1 MPSQQRASL
10 RAGLLPVDIACVV
23 SNHPDLRALVEWHGI
38 AYHHLPITAAT
49 KPAQEAALLALF
61 EESRADCLVLAR
73 YMQILSP
80 SLCERLRGRAINIH
94 HSFLPSFKGAKPYTQ
109 AHARGVKIICGT
121 DTLGVGVN
129 VPIRSVL
136 FTNFWYLGGA
146 HSNDDITTF
155 TFDLAA
161 KKQLALSDLFC
172 ATDPKPVLDP
182 LVRKHVRSI
191 FDTAGS
197 QSVPDYSRYTD
208 GYQAWV
214 LDGDDLV
221 IHMPAGRTGPVH
233 AGMFVAQIPLSELRP
248 QLRDGGCAA

>member
-1 MPSQQRASL
+1 MS
-10 RAGLLPVDIACVV
+10 
-23 SNHPDLRALVEWHGI
+23 ALH
-38 AYHHLPITAAT
+38 ARLS
-49 KPAQEAALLALF
+49 AALLT
-61 EESRADCLVLAR
+61 VLAIFAPCR
-73 YMQILSP
+73 AAADPATDP
-80 SLCERLRGRAINIH
+80 SVALCSDLGGTWDVAASTCTMTGTNAKKVTVDSNAQYPADLIADPTAGPTLREFVRTFFDNFGHPRDDQVQNGDAKLTYEAFRH
-94 HSFLPSFKGAKPYTQ
+94 GA
-109 AHARGVKIICGT
+109 
-121 DTLGVGVN
+121 N
-129 VPIRSVL
+129 IRSVL

-233 AGMFVAQIPLSELRP
+233 AGMFVAQIPLLELRP